1 MNVTKAVQDVLAE
14 RERQK
19 AKGFTEGRDDMYEAG
34 MLNAA
39 GAVYLDYAYD
49 FQHRP
54 YDPEKD
60 THVDLRWPF
69 MGKPDLADHPREILV
84 KGVAL
89 GLAEIER
96 LDRSEG
102 ICTPVPRAETHS
114 ETKFGHEIHAI
125 RDFLGIPDDMGTLEY
140 IHAAEYCLAIPPQR
154 NDIGL
159 WTHPAYVKAFGGV
172 DVLPAGIFGGW
183 LDGNDLESKT
193 VVFAPTDTG
202 EISWDDVAA
211 WEPEA
216 PKGEGWFIGS
226 IHECEDEGVVCVWL
240 RKKTK

>member
-1 MNVTKAVQDVLAE
+1 MKVTNAVVSVLAE

-60 THVDLRWPF
+60 THIDLRWPF

-96 LDRSEG
+96 IDRSEG
-102 ICTPVPRAETHS
+102 ITQPVPADFHQGVQLQAIAQYLGLPEGISVLDYIKAVEECRAV
-114 ETKFGHEIHAI
+114 
-125 RDFLGIPDDMGTLEY
+125 PV
-140 IHAAEYCLAIPPQR
+140 QR
-154 NDIGL
+154 NDLGL
-159 WTHPAYVKAFGGV
+159 WTHPAYIKAFGGCDSV
-172 DVLPAGIFGGW
+172 PAGMFNAW
-183 LDGNDLESKT
+183 LQHLDLESKT
-193 VVFAPTDTG
+193 VVFSPNDIG
-202 EISWDDVAA
+202 EISWEDVAE

-216 PKGEGWFIGS
+216 PEGQGWFIGS
-226 IHECEDEGVVCVWL
+226 IHESEDYGVVCVWL
-240 RKKTK
+240 RKTK